1 MFYIVRVW
9 ESGSICEYHYDRQ
22 EDAEAHMKQA
32 TEHAEM
38 YVWLAGREWFMSS
51 VN

>member
-9 ESGSICEYHYDRQ
+9 ENGSICEYHYDRQ
-22 EDAEAHMKQA
+22 KDAETHMQETA
-32 TEHAEM
+32 EHAEM
-38 YVWLAGREWFMSS
+38 YVWLEGREWFMSS